1 MKQHNFRAVYLFVL
15 LLFSVTGTGCQLLS
29 KKSIEPEYLGKVNIA
44 PSNLE
49 SELSESKSALELE
62 SVRHSS
68 RMVVYSV
75 DMTVAVAE
83 PIGSMEFVSK
93 MATEFDGFVVNSNI
107 YYADSVESDRSRLN
121 NMSPEV
127 YVAIRV
133 MANRLDEAI
142 DMIGDS
148 GIIQSLSRSGQDIT
162 SEYTDVDSRLRNM
175 RAAEN
180 QLLQLMTQAVSTESM
195 VDVFREITI
204 VREQIEVL
212 EGQKRYYDQAS
223 ELAFIGVRFIPDP
236 GRQPVRLFGWDALA
250 TFKSAIEV
258 LFSGL
263 KWLGDMAIYLVVTL
277 IPIGLIVIIPIY
289 FIGRFVRRK
298 IAVRRQSNKGI
309 K

>member
-1 MKQHNFRAVYLFVL
+1 MKQHNFRVVYLFVL
-15 LLFSVTGTGCQLLS
+15 FLFSVTGTGCQLLPKQS
-29 KKSIEPEYLGKVNIA
+29 VESEYLDKVNSM
-44 PSNLE
+44 PSNV
-49 SELSESKSALELE
+49 ELQLIESKSALDFE
-62 SVRHSS
+62 SVGHSS

-75 DMTVAVAE
+75 DMTVAVTD
-83 PIGSMEFVSK
+83 PIDSMEFVSRL
-93 MATEFDGFVVNSNI
+93 ATEFDGFVVNSNV
-107 YYADSVESDRSRLN
+107 YYADSVEGDRNRLN
-121 NMSPEV
+121 NISPEA

-148 GIIQSLSRSGQDIT
+148 GVIQSLSRSGQDVT
-162 SEYTDVDSRLRNM
+162 REYTDVDSRLRNM
-175 RAAEN
+175 MAAEN
-180 QLLQLMTQAVSTESM
+180 QLLELMTQAVSTESM

-236 GRQPVRLFGWDALA
+236 GRQPVRLLGWDALA

-258 LFSGL
+258 LFGGL

-277 IPIGLIVIIPIY
+277 IPIGLIVIVPIY
-289 FIGRFVRRK
+289 FIGRVVRRK
-298 IAVRRQSNKGI
+298 IVVRKRSNKDI